1 MKVGLPRSAQ
11 RSDLDQA
18 TRTYAR
24 APAPRGRMPWR
35 EARWCALD
43 FEMTGL
49 DPREDEIIS
58 FGAIPIEGGRVRLH
72 AAVTGLARPS
82 REVGEASIPV
92 HGIRDVDLA
101 GAPPLAVGIG
111 PLLEAIAGR
120 ALVFHSAAID
130 RPFLRRALREKGVR
144 LRGPFVDTEVLGRL
158 WLHER
163 DGSLRSRLSLED
175 LASALGLPAEQPHD
189 SLGDALTTAQVF
201 IALATHLESVH
212 PETVS
217 SLVRAPDRVDAIRM
231 FQDPLRHDG

>member
-1 MKVGLPRSAQ
+1 MRAPFAARGRN
-11 RSDLDQA
+11 LDQA
-18 TRTYAR
+18 AKAYEGAPLPRRRT
-24 APAPRGRMPWR
+24 PWR
-35 EARWCALD
+35 QARWCALD

-58 FGAIPIEGGRVRLH
+58 FGAIPIEGGRVQLQ

-101 GAPPLAVGIG
+101 CAPPLAVGIG
-111 PLLEAIAGR
+111 PLLEAMAGR
-120 ALVFHSAAID
+120 ALVFHCAAID
-130 RPFLRRALREKGVR
+130 RPFLRQALRERGVR
-144 LRGPFVDTEVLGRL
+144 LRNPFVDTEVLGRL

-163 DGSLRSRLSLED
+163 DGRLRRTLSLSD

-201 IALATHLESVH
+201 IALSTHLESVH

-217 SLVRAPDRVDAIRM
+217 SLVRAAHRVDAIRI
-231 FQDPLRHDG
+231 FQDPLRHNG